1 VIIMTLLTAMQRF
14 STIATLRSKLLC
26 MYHAKDYFC
35 VELLGSGQFSDVY
48 KGFHKLNGRPA
59 AVKKMKYLT
68 ASEAVQRALTREVQ
82 VMRNMNHDR
91 IIKLLDSFQIDTYL
105 YIVMEYSPMGD
116 LENYIKRHN
125 GAFDPAEVSHLMTE
139 LALGLRFLRSKS
151 IVHRDMKPA
160 NILLFPNQSASKLVL
175 KLCDFT
181 MARELVSGDMAK
193 TLCGSPLYM
202 APEVLNRQRYT
213 DKADLWSVG
222 VIMYRLLFNRLPF
235 TGVNEWDLRENL
247 NKSEVYLPP
256 EHPISDSTRDLLFGL
271 LQKDPLLRISWDEF
285 FAHDFLEREA
295 LSLNGPLSPRQS
307 DADPSALIAE
317 LQLRLREY
325 ADRMGKASV
334 TIQRLEKEVSESSQ
348 REAMIQQ
355 QAQADKQTLEKRLS
369 EAEAV
374 IEVLRR
380 EQSYLQQE
388 LQKQVRQQAVYLSR
402 SGGRSMD
409 PDRMDY
415 SNPGSAIST
424 SVAGSGMGSA
434 MATDDYT
441 TDLLR
446 DEINRIEEIRQ
457 RRNRSLSSSSLSG
470 GPSGSSDDNDRMME
484 DIICDLMSKT
494 KIYDEESKRFQIER
508 FTLQTELT
516 QYRNLFEAAAE
527 ESTKNQANYRE
538 AKAMENLL
546 RDELREK
553 EQMLREKALLEVQ
566 YQEQLQ
572 TLEMQLR
579 NAKDEI
585 ASYEGLFK
593 QLEQQRM
600 MVAQAQAQAAQAQAM
615 GQMPS
620 HISGVGEYPPKSPQP
635 QPNYAAQQA
644 NLRDSQPPRDQQRR
658 GGGLSAFF
666 GLGGG
671 NNPAPASPAKK

>member
-1 VIIMTLLTAMQRF
+1 MTLMTSMQRF

-105 YIVMEYSPMGD
+105 FIVMEYSPLGD

-125 GAFDPAEVSHLMTE
+125 GPFDQAEVSHLMTE

-151 IVHRDMKPA
+151 IVHRDLKPA
-160 NILLFPNQSASKLVL
+160 NILLFPNQSNSQRLIL

-222 VIMYRLLFNRLPF
+222 VIMYRLFFNRLPF

-247 NKSEVYLPP
+247 NKTDIFIPSE
-256 EHPISDSTRDLLFGL
+256 ISISEDAKDLLFGL

-285 FAHDFLEREA
+285 FAHDFLERDS
-295 LSLNGPLSPRQS
+295 LSLNGPLSPRP

-317 LQLRLREY
+317 LQLRLKEY
-325 ADRMGKASV
+325 ADRMGKASM
-334 TIQRLEKEVSESSQ
+334 TIQRLEKEVGESAQ
-348 REAMIQQ
+348 RESHMQQ
-355 QAQADKQTLEKRLS
+355 QAQAEKQTLEKRLN

-380 EQSYLQQE
+380 EQAHLQQE
-388 LQKQVRQQAVYLSR
+388 LQKQVRQQAIFASR
-402 SGGRSMD
+402 TGRSMD

-415 SNPGSAIST
+415 SQPGSAING

-434 MATDDYT
+434 MNTDPFDNT

-446 DEINRIEEIRQ
+446 EEISRIREVQ
-457 RRNRSLSSSSLSG
+457 HRRNRSTSNSSM
-470 GPSGSSDDNDRMME
+470 SGSEDNDRMME
-484 DIICDLMSKT
+484 DMICDLMSKT
-494 KIYDEESKRFQIER
+494 QILDEESKRFQIEK
-508 FTLQTELT
+508 FTLQQELT
-516 QYRNLFEAAAE
+516 QYRNLFETAAE
-527 ESTKNQANYRE
+527 ESNRAQVQYRE
-538 AKAMENLL
+538 SKSMENLL

-553 EQMLREKALLEVQ
+553 EQTIRERAVLEIQ

-579 NAKDEI
+579 NARDEI

-600 MVAQAQAQAAQAQAM
+600 MVAQAQNM
-615 GQMPS
+615 GQMPA
-620 HISGVGEYPPKSPQP
+620 HIAGVGEYPPKSPQP
-635 QPNYAAQQA
+635 QPNYQGGPAA
-644 NLRDSQPPRDQQRR
+644 LRDSQPPRDQPPKRS
-658 GGGLSAFF
+658 GFGALF

-671 NNPAPASPAKK
+671 NNGSPAASPGKK